1 MKQTHSGMAHHIND
15 MAEFFPMTM
24 SELKNGRIGE
34 AKDSLLKLHHAIGN
48 LLGACN
54 YLQALDWV
62 HHHPH
67 IKVIREEDP
76 CQGESK
82 PSA

>member
-1 MKQTHSGMAHHIND
+1 MGQTHSNMRHHLDILRE
-15 MAEFFPMTM
+15 AFPMAM
-24 SELKNGRIGE
+24 SELEAGRIGE

-62 HHHPH
+62 HRHPH
-67 IKVIREEDP
+67 VKVVREEAACPDA
-76 CQGESK
+76 K
-82 PSA
+82 